1 MSIEVDEVFGCHLA
15 TGRLDK
21 DGYAYHGSSRA
32 HIVAWV
38 RANGPV
44 PEGLVLDHLCRVRRC
59 CNPMHLEAVSQSE
72 NLMRIQWRYRAKRK
86 HCAKGHD
93 LGVTAMVNAQGGR
106 VCRTCN
112 REGDVL

>member
-1 MSIEVDEVFGCHLA
+1 MSIEVDPVFGCHLA

-44 PEGLVLDHLCRVRRC
+44 PEGLEVDHGCRRRHC
-59 CNPMHLEAVSQSE
+59 QALAHLEAVTHAENILRQS
-72 NLMRIQWRYRAKRK
+72 WRYRSKK
-86 HCAKGHD
+86 THCKAGHE
-93 LGVTAMVNAQGGR
+93 LRLTAMVTPEGGR
-106 VCRTCN
+106 VCRICSKETP
-112 REGDVL
+112 

>member
-1 MSIEVDEVFGCHLA
+1 MSIEIDPVFGCHLA

-44 PEGLVLDHLCRVRRC
+44 PEGLVCDHICRVRRC
-59 CNPMHLEAVSQSE
+59 CNPTHIEAVTQTE
-72 NLMRIQWRYRAKRK
+72 NLRRIDWRYRARRT
-86 HCAKGHD
+86 HCAKGHE
-93 LGVTAMVNAQGGR
+93 LRLTAMVTPQGGR
-106 VCRTCN
+106 ICRICSKETP
-112 REGDVL
+112 